1 LSTPAVPVPSMR
13 SRIVRLIGPALVQKV
28 PRDHHQSDSAFR
40 RRRIVVAIALVVGA
54 ALLGLSLS
62 VRPGDA
68 AFYPLTLGVA
78 AVWAVGTALSGP
90 VHLGYLSARGSLR
103 RPVLTPFLFGL
114 LAAAVFVLGALI
126 VREISPLRD
135 LVNHVLAHARQ
146 GQLALILL
154 VTLVNGV
161 TEELFFRGAL
171 FAAIGRRQPVL
182 ISTAIYAA
190 VTVATGNPSLVFAAL
205 VMGLLFAAQRR
216 ASGGILAPMITHLTW
231 STVMVLAL
239 PPLLSK

>member
-1 LSTPAVPVPSMR
+1 MSTPVTPVLSLR
-13 SRIVRLIGPALVQKV
+13 SWFVRLIGPALLEPV
-28 PRDHHQSDSAFR
+28 PRDHRQSDRAFR
-40 RRRIVVAIALVVGA
+40 RRRVVVAVALVAGA
-54 ALLGLSLS
+54 ALLGVSLS
-62 VRPGDA
+62 VRPGQA

-78 AVWAVGTALSGP
+78 AIWAGGTALSGP

-103 RPVLTPFLFGL
+103 RPLLSPIVLGL

-135 LVNHVLAHARQ
+135 LVNHVLAHARR

-161 TEELFFRGAL
+161 AEELFFRGAL
-171 FAAIGRRQPVL
+171 FAAIGRRHPVL
-182 ISTAIYAA
+182 ISTSIYAV
-190 VTVATGNPSLVFAAL
+190 VTIATGNPVLVFAAL

-231 STVMVLAL
+231 STVMVLTL

>member
-1 LSTPAVPVPSMR
+1 M
-13 SRIVRLIGPALVQKV
+13 
-28 PRDHHQSDSAFR
+28 
-40 RRRIVVAIALVVGA
+40 
-54 ALLGLSLS
+54 
-62 VRPGDA
+62 RPGQA

-78 AVWAVGTALSGP
+78 AIWAGGTALSGP

-103 RPVLTPFLFGL
+103 RPLLSPIVLGL

-135 LVNHVLAHARQ
+135 LVDHVLAHARR

-161 TEELFFRGAL
+161 AEELFFRGAL
-171 FAAIGRRQPVL
+171 FAAIGRRHPVL
-182 ISTAIYAA
+182 ISTGIYAV
-190 VTVATGNPSLVFAAL
+190 VTIATGNPVLVFAAL

-231 STVMVLAL
+231 STVMVLTL